1 MHLPL
6 RSSVQL
12 NCCLLFLASLL
23 ATTTSFCQT
32 TAPDTTFRGTFY
44 EQKRT
49 LFESLPNTKKEIIF
63 LGNSISD
70 FGEWAELFDDH
81 HIKNR
86 GISGDLSY
94 GVLARLGEVTASK
107 PAKIFLLIG
116 INDLARGIPDE
127 AIIRNYRQIV
137 QQIRRDSPRTRIYLQ
152 SVFPTNDTFPQFKR
166 HQGKEAHIKALND
179 ALRQLASENGQ
190 TYVDLHPYLADST
203 GKLDTRYTNDGLHLV
218 GAGYIQWVKALRE
231 LGHMK

>member
-1 MHLPL
+1 M
-6 RSSVQL
+6 
-12 NCCLLFLASLL
+12 A
-23 ATTTSFCQT
+23 ATFAFAQT
-32 TAPDTTFRGTFY
+32 TAPDTTFRSTSY

-70 FGEWAELFDDH
+70 FGEWAELFDDPH
-81 HIKNR
+81 VKNR
-86 GISGDLSY
+86 GISGDLSF

-116 INDLARGIPDE
+116 INDLA
-127 AIIRNYRQIV
+127 
-137 QQIRRDSPRTRIYLQ
+137 DS
-152 SVFPTNDTFPQFKR
+152 
-166 HQGKEAHIKALND
+166 A
-179 ALRQLASENGQ
+179 
-190 TYVDLHPYLADST
+190 
-203 GKLDTRYTNDGLHLV
+203 GKLDARYTNDGLHLV

>member
-1 MHLPL
+1 MNLTLPPWL
-6 RSSVQL
+6 KRSSTVFV
-12 NCCLLFLASLL
+12 CLLT
-23 ATTTSFCQT
+23 ATSIFAQT

-70 FGEWAELFDDH
+70 FGEWAELFDDPH
-81 HIKNR
+81 VKNR
-86 GISGDLSY
+86 GISGDLSF
-94 GVLARLGEVTASK
+94 GVLARLAEVTASK

-116 INDLARGIPDE
+116 INDLAREIPDE
-127 AIIRNYRQIV
+127 RIIQNYRQIV

-152 SVFPTNDTFPQFKR
+152 SIFPTNDAFPQFKR
-166 HQGKEAHIKALND
+166 HQGKEAHVRALND
-179 ALRQLASENGQ
+179 ALRQLASESGQ

-203 GKLDTRYTNDGLHLV
+203 GKLDARYTNDGLHLL
-218 GAGYIQWVKALRE
+218 GAGYMQWVKALRE
-231 LGHMK
+231 MGHMK